1 MTQSSFDVFTL
12 WKEIYNKTES
22 VWQETIQETL
32 EKKSFAESLG
42 QIQSQY
48 VQYQE
53 LVNKM
58 TESYLKQANI
68 PTRDEIANVASL
80 IINVDS
86 KIDQLEDE
94 HDLQREKIQKEID
107 SLKKSVSSLEK
118 KLDKVIDLLTK
129 TLELAEE
136 SKASVAATAN
146 KTVSK

>member
-1 MTQSSFDVFTL
+1 MSQSSFDVFAL
-12 WKEIYNKTES
+12 WKEIYNRTES
-22 VWQETIQETL
+22 VWQDAIQETL

-80 IINVDS
+80 IVNVDS

-94 HDLQREKIQKEID
+94 FDEERERIFKEDALKNLLHPWKRNWIK
-107 SLKKSVSSLEK
+107 SL
-118 KLDKVIDLLTK
+118 IC
-129 TLELAEE
+129 
-136 SKASVAATAN
+136 
-146 KTVSK
+146 

>member
-1 MTQSSFDVFTL
+1 MSQSSFDVFAL
-12 WKEIYNKTES
+12 WKEIYNRTES
-22 VWQETIQETL
+22 VWQDAIQETL

-80 IINVDS
+80 IVNVDS

-94 HDLQREKIQKEID
+94 FDEERERIFKEID
-107 SLKKSVSSLEK
+107 ALKKSVASLEK
-118 KLDKVIDLLTK
+118 KLDKVIDLLNK
-129 TLELAEE
+129 SLETTEE
-136 SKASVAATAN
+136 PQTSVAAAAN
-146 KTVSK
+146 KAVSK